1 MCKIFVKHH
10 LGLGDCITHNGMVRN
25 VVNGHIDCEVF
36 VSCKPHKY
44 ENIKFMYRDEP
55 RIKILQLDD
64 NETNL
69 HLQSTKYDKV
79 ISSHFD
85 AGTTFDYSVYGDDA
99 FYYHAGFDPKIRIE
113 DFYVKRDF
121 EKEEFLYKNLTQGI
135 NSEKYIFIHEK
146 PEQNIVIDRNKLQSD
161 LPIIFAKSDYSFFDL
176 LTIIEKAQEV
186 HIISSCFLS
195 FFMVKKLNIKTFAHM
210 YADRSELTEMVK
222 KNGIDVI
229 L

>member
-1 MCKIFVKHH
+1 MANSIENNNKFTTFNCRRCGKEFLSKAHYKNHSNNKNICKLVIEDIIPNEDNF
-10 LGLGDCITHNGMVRN
+10 L
-25 VVNGHIDCEVF
+25 EVYGT
-36 VSCKPHKY
+36 VSCDICGSKIKLKNDFIQHK
-44 ENIKFMYRDEP
+44 K
-55 RIKILQLDD
+55 KC
-64 NETNL
+64 
-69 HLQSTKYDKV
+69 
-79 ISSHFD
+79 
-85 AGTTFDYSVYGDDA
+85 
-99 FYYHAGFDPKIRIE
+99 IE
-113 DFYVKRDF
+113 K
-121 EKEEFLYKNLTQGI
+121 Q
-135 NSEKYIFIHEK
+135 
-146 PEQNIVIDRNKLQSD
+146 EQNIVIDRNKLQSD